1 MRNLLPAL
9 LALPLLGSC
18 VTSGDLR
25 EISFALEQ
33 YEHGSITRSE
43 AAEII
48 DDKIE
53 EVEGRTEEMVK
64 GGTKTLWGTL
74 TGNPTEALLGLMAL
88 GGGAY
93 ATSRNTKKQVHAERD
108 QKYKEGGTT

>member
-25 EISFALEQ
+25 ELAYQFEA
-33 YEHGSITRSE
+33 YENGDITRE
-43 AAEII
+43 EMADAI
-48 DDKIE
+48 DGKVE
-53 EVEGRTEEMVK
+53 EVEERTEEMVK